1 MNYPLQTLIQMGA
14 VPAVSFP
21 PDSRYYRYSTLQY
34 TAPDGQVITYLARRF
49 VPEPGAP
56 NFATVARHTV
66 KRGDRLD
73 LIAARYLGDPLMFW
87 LLCDANGAIVPN
99 DLVAA
104 PGRVLNITTPQGVPG
119 ASTGV

>member
-21 PDSRYYRYSTLQY
+21 TDSRYYRSSTLQY
-34 TAPDGQVITYLARRF
+34 TTPDGQVIPYLARRF
-49 VPEPGAP
+49 VPQPGAP

-66 KRGDRLD
+66 KNGDRLD
-73 LIAARYLGDPLMFW
+73 LIAARYLGDPLMAW
-87 LLCDANGAIVPN
+87 LLCDANGAIAPN
-99 DLVAA
+99 DLIAT
-104 PGRVLNITTPQGVPG
+104 PGRVLAITTPQGVPG